1 MLACETHAAEPSTSD
16 FFSAGEKG
24 RAVFSLTD
32 RRLSNEEDGDAPN
45 LEVIMVK
52 IDRNKIVK
60 AAVGSARLEGYKGAV
75 KASGEKSKEAGR
87 PEAKTKTTA
96 KR

>member
-1 MLACETHAAEPSTSD
+1 
-16 FFSAGEKG
+16 
-24 RAVFSLTD
+24 
-32 RRLSNEEDGDAPN
+32 
-45 LEVIMVK
+45 MVK

-60 AAVGSARLEGYKGAV
+60 AAVGSARLEGYKGSV

-87 PEAKTKTTA
+87 SEAKTKTTA

>member
-1 MLACETHAAEPSTSD
+1 
-16 FFSAGEKG
+16 
-24 RAVFSLTD
+24 
-32 RRLSNEEDGDAPN
+32 
-45 LEVIMVK
+45 MVK

-60 AAVGSARLEGYKGAV
+60 AAVGSARLEGYKGSL
-75 KASGEKSKEAGR
+75 KASQGNGKEAGR

>member
-1 MLACETHAAEPSTSD
+1 
-16 FFSAGEKG
+16 
-24 RAVFSLTD
+24 
-32 RRLSNEEDGDAPN
+32 
-45 LEVIMVK
+45 MVK
-52 IDRNKIVK
+52 IDREKIVK

-75 KASGEKSKEAGR
+75 KASGEKGKESGR

>member
-1 MLACETHAAEPSTSD
+1 
-16 FFSAGEKG
+16 
-24 RAVFSLTD
+24 
-32 RRLSNEEDGDAPN
+32 
-45 LEVIMVK
+45 MVK

-60 AAVGSARLEGYKGAV
+60 AAVGSARLEGYKGSL
-75 KASGEKSKEAGR
+75 KASNKNGKEAGR